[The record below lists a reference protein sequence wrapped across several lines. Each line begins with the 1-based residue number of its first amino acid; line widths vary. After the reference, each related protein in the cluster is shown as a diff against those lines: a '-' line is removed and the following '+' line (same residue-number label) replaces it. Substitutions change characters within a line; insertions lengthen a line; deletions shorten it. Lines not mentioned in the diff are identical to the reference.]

1 MTINEKIHTTLTYK
15 EVVLIAVALNRYR
28 NAILEKIARDPNGGG
43 PMGWRGH
50 VGDTE
55 MLAAADKIV
64 NRLTDEIYS
73 YPKFN
78 FTIE

>member
-1 MTINEKIHTTLTYK
+1 MTINEKIHTTLHYK

-28 NAILEKIARDPNGGG
+28 NAILEKIARDPN
-43 PMGWRGH
+43 
-50 VGDTE
+50 DTE

-64 NRLTDEIYS
+64 NRLTNEIYS

-78 FTIE
+78 FTI